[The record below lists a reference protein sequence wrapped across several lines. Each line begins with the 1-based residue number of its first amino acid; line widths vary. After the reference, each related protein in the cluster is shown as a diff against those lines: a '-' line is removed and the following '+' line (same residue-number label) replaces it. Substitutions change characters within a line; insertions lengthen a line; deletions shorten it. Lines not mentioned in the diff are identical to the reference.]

1 MTDLPIV
8 MQIFSIFCVN
18 VVFEIH
24 FSPFEDDLVAG
35 GYLESLGELCST
47 DVNVEIEAD
56 DCDVSVTVYLTVSN
70 NYWTETFKRKWRYKG
85 TWQERFEN
93 LWKPPVNAFLRKLKF
108 TWEVWIK
115 GETKFQTTMVM
126 SAAAAKNYSAAL
138 DKAADD
144 VKMFR
149 QERTKKNAKTDND

>member
-1 MTDLPIV
+1 MTEPLEGILKTGDYGDSKHYHIV
-8 MQIFSIFCVN
+8 
-18 VVFEIH
+18 
-24 FSPFEDDLVAG
+24 
-35 GYLESLGELCST
+35 CSCGDVDHAH

-56 DCDVSVTVYLTVSN
+56 DCDVTVTVYLTVSN
-70 NYWTETFKRKWRYKG
+70 NYWTETFKRKWRYKD

-115 GETKFQTTMVM
+115 GETQFQTTMVM